1 MSANSPVATSSS
13 DRFIGRVKWFNN
25 KTGYGFITVTDGP
38 RAGTD
43 VFSHH
48 SGIMVSSEQYKYLV
62 QGEYVGF
69 RLDTPADNSKH
80 EVHAVD
86 ISGINGGKLM
96 CETRREFRQ
105 ARFEHATEHTTDDA
119 PAPTPRAPKQTSS
132 ASDEPKTPRSVRAP
146 SSTGSGPRGDS
157 GEWKLVKNASSSS
170 DKKTAGGRGS
180 GSGRGGRGA
189 SRGGRGSAGAKSSDS
204 TA

>member
-62 QGEYVGF
+62 PVSYTH
-69 RLDTPADNSKH
+69 LT
-80 EVHAVD
+80 
-86 ISGINGGKLM
+86 L
-96 CETRREFRQ
+96 
-105 ARFEHATEHTTDDA
+105 
-119 PAPTPRAPKQTSS
+119 PTKRI
-132 ASDEPKTPRSVRAP
+132 V
-146 SSTGSGPRGDS
+146 
-157 GEWKLVKNASSSS
+157 
-170 DKKTAGGRGS
+170 
-180 GSGRGGRGA
+180 
-189 SRGGRGSAGAKSSDS
+189 
-204 TA
+204 